1 MMRTVLAV
9 ALCLVSFA
17 ASAEW
22 KDVLW
27 ARHTIDASSRG
38 ADGARLADMNGDGL
52 MDVVTPWEE
61 GGAIRI
67 AFHPGV
73 DKVTEP
79 WPSVEVGRVGRPEDA
94 FAMDVDGD
102 GRLDVVSSCEGNTRA
117 VYVHW
122 APDDPTDA
130 DGWTTEI
137 IPASK
142 GLQQFMF
149 SVPVDIN
156 QDGNIDIVSAGKNDD
171 AALGWFEAPV
181 NPRKLADWKWHVM
194 TPVGWVMSIRVV
206 DELFGGDVPPSV
218 FISDR
223 KGDERGIFWVS
234 STDGGMTWRRRLVG
248 GADREVMFLDWVGD
262 TIAWPTRDGGVTV
275 YLDDGWEEIPM
286 PEGAGTGKAVAI
298 GDMDGDGDED
308 LVVDCEASNAQY
320 GLFGFEWDENSG
332 EWQFHDIAGPTG
344 TKFDRIEL
352 IDLDGDGD
360 LDVLTCEEKENLG
373 VIWYENPAISAK
385 S

>member
-1 MMRTVLAV
+1 MSRIGLTLV
-9 ALCLVSFA
+9 AIFMSFD

-27 ARHTIDASSRG
+27 ARHTIDASSQG
-38 ADGARLADMNGDGL
+38 ADGARLADINGDGL

-79 WPSVEVGRVGRPEDA
+79 WPSVEVGRVGKPEDA

-117 VYVHW
+117 MYVHW

-130 DGWTTEI
+130 GGWVTEN

-142 GLQQFMF
+142 GLQRFMF
-149 SVPVDIN
+149 SVAVDVN
-156 QDGNIDIVSAGKNDD
+156 GDGREDIVSGGKNEG
-171 AALGWFEAPV
+171 AQLGWFEAPE
-181 NPRKLADWKWHVM
+181 NPRKLEDWTWHKMVD
-194 TPVGWVMSIRVV
+194 VGWVMSIRVFERK
-206 DELFGGDVPPSV
+206 DETPSIL
-218 FISDR
+218 ISDR
-223 KGDERGIFWVS
+223 KGARRGVFFVYP
-234 STDGGMTWRRRLVG
+234 TDDILDTWERRLSAGV
-248 GADREVMFLDWVGD
+248 DREVMFLDWVGD
-262 TIAWPTRDGGVTV
+262 TIAWATRDGGVTV
-275 YLDDGWEEIPM
+275 FSKDGLEEIPM

-298 GDMDGDGDED
+298 GDLDGDGDED
-308 LVVDCEASNAQY
+308 LVVDCEASDAKF
-320 GLFGFEWDENSG
+320 GLFGFEWDENSE
-332 EWQFHDIAGPTG
+332 EWKFHDIAGPTG

-373 VIWYENPAISAK
+373 VIWYENPTTSAK